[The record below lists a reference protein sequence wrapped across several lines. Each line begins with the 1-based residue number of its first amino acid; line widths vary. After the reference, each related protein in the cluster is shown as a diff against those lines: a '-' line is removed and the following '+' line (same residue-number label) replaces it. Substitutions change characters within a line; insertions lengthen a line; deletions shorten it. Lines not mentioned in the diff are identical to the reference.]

1 MEKLLTIGIPV
12 YNMEKY
18 LHRCLKSVS
27 SIKNRTDC
35 EIIVVN
41 DGSRDNSLKIARE
54 YESLNPDLIH
64 VIDKP
69 NGGWGSAIN
78 LSINEA
84 HGKYY
89 KSLDSDDWFD
99 TVCLDN
105 FIDEIRDI
113 DTDIILSPF
122 NEVDEDGNITSYKNF
137 GAKHFGQTLDLNEYI
152 AGEGTFRKSIHAIAY
167 RTQLLKDNNFHVWEK
182 FYGDIDYI
190 NTPLTYA
197 KTIHFSPYCIYQYM
211 IGREGQSISVA
222 GYRAHIN
229 DYLSMA
235 KKLISIFGKKRPSN
249 AVEKYLFEDSIKI
262 AVFAHKLLM
271 YPSLCGNTP
280 DSKKLLKD
288 FNYFLK
294 IETPLL
300 FNIVPSQISK
310 FGISPISI
318 WRITGINL
326 YKILISD

>member
-1 MEKLLTIGIPV
+1 MEKLLTVGIPV

-18 LHRCLKSVS
+18 LHRCLKSITT
-27 SIKNRTDC
+27 IKNRKDC

-41 DGSRDNSLKIARE
+41 DGSKDCSLEIARE
-54 YESLNPDLIH
+54 YEALHPDLVR

-78 LSINEA
+78 RSIAEA
-84 HGKYY
+84 QGKYY

-99 TVCLDN
+99 TENLDN
-105 FIDEIRDI
+105 FIEEIRNI
-113 DTDIILSPF
+113 EADIILSPF
-122 NEVDEDGNITSYKNF
+122 NEVDEDGNITSAKNF
-137 GAKHFGQTLDLNEYI
+137 GAKHIGQTLDLNEYI
-152 AGEGTFRKSIHAIAY
+152 AEEGTFRKSIHAIAY

-211 IGREGQSISVA
+211 IGREGQSISIA
-222 GYRAHIN
+222 GYRAHLN

-235 KKLISIFGKKRPSN
+235 KKLIAIFGKKEPTS

-262 AVFAHKLLM
+262 ALFAHKLLM
-271 YPSLCGNTP
+271 YPSYCGNTP
-280 DSKKLLKD
+280 DAKKLLKN
-288 FNYFLK
+288 FNLFLK
-294 IETPLL
+294 REAPLL
-300 FNIVPSQISK
+300 FDIVPTRISK

-318 WRITGINL
+318 WRATGINL
-326 YKILISD
+326 YKLLLSD